1 MKKRTKV
8 LLAVVACVLV
18 FTGCQ
23 FGNKNQDEDKV
34 NDNPKQNQEQQE
46 QVKTD
51 PIYGD
56 FSFDDAMSG
65 MESVLGETKL
75 SPLSAD
81 DIEQK
86 YSFGKYKGLQ
96 KVAASE
102 TSDKEINEIIM
113 VKLGDMEQST
123 DILLK
128 FVDRLTKL
136 KDEYAQN
143 EDIQKILNSQESL
156 VMKQQAGIAV
166 MIISPKA
173 ADIEAK
179 FDEVFK

>member
-1 MKKRTKV
+1 MRNPVGINMKKDEIVIRISEGAEQKEIVECLNKKIPALKKLYKTEKTPILVTGKV
-8 LLAVVACVLV
+8 L
-18 FTGCQ
+18 
-23 FGNKNQDEDKV
+23 KN
-34 NDNPKQNQEQQE
+34 
-46 QVKTD
+46 
-51 PIYGD
+51 
-56 FSFDDAMSG
+56 
-65 MESVLGETKL
+65 
-75 SPLSAD
+75 
-81 DIEQK
+81 
-86 YSFGKYKGLQ
+86 
-96 KVAASE
+96 
-102 TSDKEINEIIM
+102 KEINEIIM

>member
-1 MKKRTKV
+1 MKKSTKV

-34 NDNPKQNQEQQE
+34 NDNPKQSQEQQE

-75 SPLSAD
+75 SPLSSD